1 MHTLTSHDIE
11 ADFIVIGGGSAG
23 CVLAARLSEDPGSRV
38 VLLEAGENHQSPWLH
53 VPIGFGR
60 TRLNPKFDWCYE
72 VEGDTATGTKA
83 LWPRGRILG
92 GSSAINGLIY
102 VRGQAEDYDHW
113 RQLGNVGW
121 SFEDMKPYF
130 LRSEDRRDRANA
142 FHGQGGPLA
151 VSDGRYHSPLAEL
164 FVAAAQ
170 NAGIPF
176 NDDYN
181 AEHQEGIA
189 WAQFTTRE
197 GRRCS
202 TATGYLKP
210 ALKRPNLQVITGA
223 VVEKIVVQDRRAEAV
238 QFRKG
243 DSTGQVRARREI
255 ILAAGAIGSP
265 QILQL
270 SGIGPGN
277 VLSRAGVEIVHE
289 SPGVGRN
296 LQDHFHSR
304 VEYEIS
310 ERLSLNDAMSTPLG
324 KMKMGLQYILQRK
337 GPLAMG
343 ASPAFAFV
351 KIGQKAA
358 TPDVQFLCFP
368 YTVEKTGRSLQK
380 RSAFSIAVCALRPES
395 RGTIEI
401 QDANPATR
409 PSIRPNYLDTEYDR
423 QTIIAGLRFARDI
436 ANAAPLAPIISAET
450 NPGRDMNSDSELL
463 AYAKRTG
470 GTSYHPVGTCKM
482 GVDDAAV
489 CDPELRVRGIDG
501 LRVADASVMPSVTS
515 GNTNAPTIMIAEKA
529 ADMIRSSR

>member
-1 MHTLTSHDIE
+1 
-11 ADFIVIGGGSAG
+11 
-23 CVLAARLSEDPGSRV
+23 
-38 VLLEAGENHQSPWLH
+38 
-53 VPIGFGR
+53 
-60 TRLNPKFDWCYE
+60 
-72 VEGDTATGTKA
+72 
-83 LWPRGRILG
+83 
-92 GSSAINGLIY
+92 
-102 VRGQAEDYDHW
+102 
-113 RQLGNVGW
+113 
-121 SFEDMKPYF
+121 
-130 LRSEDRRDRANA
+130 
-142 FHGQGGPLA
+142 
-151 VSDGRYHSPLAEL
+151 
-164 FVAAAQ
+164 
-170 NAGIPF
+170 
-176 NDDYN
+176 
-181 AEHQEGIA
+181 
-189 WAQFTTRE
+189 
-197 GRRCS
+197 
-202 TATGYLKP
+202 
-210 ALKRPNLQVITGA
+210 
-223 VVEKIVVQDRRAEAV
+223 
-238 QFRKG
+238 
-243 DSTGQVRARREI
+243 
-255 ILAAGAIGSP
+255 
-265 QILQL
+265 
-270 SGIGPGN
+270 
-277 VLSRAGVEIVHE
+277 
-289 SPGVGRN
+289 
-296 LQDHFHSR
+296 
-304 VEYEIS
+304 
-310 ERLSLNDAMSTPLG
+310 
-324 KMKMGLQYILQRK
+324 
-337 GPLAMG
+337 MG